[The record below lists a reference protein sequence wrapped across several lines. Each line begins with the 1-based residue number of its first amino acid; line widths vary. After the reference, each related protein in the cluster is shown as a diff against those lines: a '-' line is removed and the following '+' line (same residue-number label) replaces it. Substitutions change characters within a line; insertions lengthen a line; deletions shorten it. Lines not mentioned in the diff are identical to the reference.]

1 MLSKREPFEYPIS
14 VIPGEV
20 ITCQFKVKGNKK
32 NIGKKIN
39 VTVNIHYKTDPLGRG
54 RSTNVACSNVE
65 SMLLDGS
72 DHDYS
77 VSLVAPDFKI
87 TNAVKSV
94 VYISTDSF
102 EGINIGEIN
111 VVKTRMGGTFVEGKG
126 EGVGGGIGGGTAE
139 GFIGNNSLVPGL
151 GGDSSGV
158 AGLNADAVINLMKTK
173 FNSGNGRI
181 DVVCEG
187 LMLGHSGFAK
197 AMRNV
202 TYGLDR
208 VGEDKINIK
217 SVILDGDCI
226 GSSKTDIGRR
236 ILTLNSNNTIG
247 AGGGFYISMN
257 FPLGVRHHP
266 GFYSIA
272 YVMFETV
279 DFPKVF
285 VDYLKNSGMSEIWTP
300 STFCK
305 ESMVRAGLGG
315 VDGSGIHVM
324 HLGVDTIMFSRE
336 FADEPRYIPGNLGGP
351 LSGKFKFLTTCGYSE
366 RKGVSILIR
375 AFNRAFA
382 GRDCSKVVLYFKGGW
397 YPGPKAESEMNAIIN
412 SMGIPANERPLI
424 VYDFNIYSDEVL
436 ASLYKGC
443 NCFVLPSRGEG
454 WSLPMC
460 EAMSMELPTIGTR
473 WSGNLDFMTD
483 ENSYL
488 INIDGFALEPRCNW
502 VTGYYINQKFAVPNE
517 DHLVMLMRH
526 VFENQDE
533 GIMKGKIARDCMV
546 NNFDWKISCAKMK
559 NRLLDIVNG

>member
-14 VIPGEV
+14 VVPGEV
-20 ITCQFKVKGNKK
+20 INFQVKVKEDKK
-32 NIGKKIN
+32 NAGKKIN
-39 VTVNIHYKTDPLGRG
+39 ACIHIHYKTDHLGRG
-54 RSTNVACSNVE
+54 KSTNVACSDVGTII
-65 SMLLDGS
+65 LDGDS
-72 DHDYS
+72 GGIDGNSGVLKS
-77 VSLVAPDFKI
+77 VSLVAPEFRV

-94 VYISTDSF
+94 VYITTDSF
-102 EGINIGEIN
+102 DGINIGEVN
-111 VVKTRMGGTFVEGKG
+111 VVKGGTFVGGKG
-126 EGVGGGIGGGTAE
+126 EGVVD
-139 GFIGNNSLVPGL
+139 GFIGKDPLVPGL
-151 GGDSSGV
+151 NGGVIPSV
-158 AGLNADAVINLMKTK
+158 AGLNADALIRLMKTK
-173 FNSGNGRI
+173 IRSGRI

-208 VGEDKINIK
+208 SGCNVK

-226 GSSKTDIGRR
+226 GSSKTDIGKR
-236 ILTLNSNNTIG
+236 ILTLNSNSAVG

-285 VDYLKNSGMSEIWTP
+285 VDYLKNSGMNEIWTP

-305 ESMVRAGLGG
+305 DSMVRAGLGG
-315 VDGSGIHVM
+315 IGGEGVHVM
-324 HLGVDTIMFSRE
+324 HLGVDTSMFSKE
-336 FADEPRYIPGNLGGP
+336 FADEPRYIPGNLGGE
-351 LSGKFKFLTTCGYSE
+351 LAGKFKFLTTCGYSE
-366 RKGVSILIR
+366 RKGVSVLIR

-382 GRDCSKVVLYFKGGW
+382 GKDHDKVALYFKGGW
-397 YPGPKAESEMNAIIN
+397 YPGPKAEGEMNAIIN
-412 SMGIPANERPLI
+412 SMGIPANERPMI

-443 NCFVLPSRGEG
+443 DCFVLPSRGEG

-460 EAMSMELPTIGTR
+460 EAMSMGLPTIGTR

-488 INIDGFALEPRCNW
+488 INIDGFAPEPRCNW
-502 VTGYYINQKFAVPNE
+502 VTGYYAGQKFAVPNE
-517 DHLVMLMRH
+517 DHLVELMRH
-526 VFENQDE
+526 VYEHQDE
-533 GIMKGKIARDCMV
+533 GIRKGKIARDWMV
-546 NNFDWKISCAKMK
+546 KNFDWKVSCAKMK
-559 NRLLDIVNG
+559 ARLVEIVNS